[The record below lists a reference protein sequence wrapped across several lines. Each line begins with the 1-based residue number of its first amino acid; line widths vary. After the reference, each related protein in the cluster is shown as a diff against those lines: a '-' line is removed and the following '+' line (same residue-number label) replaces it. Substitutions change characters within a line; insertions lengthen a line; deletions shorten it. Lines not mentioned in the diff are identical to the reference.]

1 MAYCHLKG
9 CPIFENGGYSSSEIR
24 NWNGMCCTL
33 AHGWGT
39 KFLQTTIILR
49 AYLSHAFCL
58 ISQKILIHIT
68 QWFLLPAAAS
78 FACWKQWLKIC
89 SAICIFRIFSLHL
102 FFNYISPK
110 KLRTW
115 SSSSSRSSSEAS
127 SDLLLNASVYLA
139 SPSKKLENGAEV
151 RLESSQQLF
160 TICRVAPKFSP
171 ENCWVWF
178 YICYQIFI
186 FLFCNSCI
194 SSKGWNDMYVFM
206 ALSHWIKLT
215 MLQLSQFF

>member
-9 CPIFENGGYSSSEIR
+9 CPIFENGSYSSSEIR

-78 FACWKQWLKIC
+78 FECWKQWLKIC
-89 SAICIFRIFSLHL
+89 SVICIFKIFSLHL
-102 FFNYISPK
+102 FFSITYHQRNSGHAVLHLPGPLLKPVLTSYWMLLCIWQVPQRNWRTGQKSGLSLPNNCSPYVEWHQNFH
-110 KLRTW
+110 LRIVECDFAYDHLTI
-115 SSSSSRSSSEAS
+115 
-127 SDLLLNASVYLA
+127 DL
-139 SPSKKLENGAEV
+139 K
-151 RLESSQQLF
+151 
-160 TICRVAPKFSP
+160 
-171 ENCWVWF
+171 
-178 YICYQIFI
+178 
-186 FLFCNSCI
+186 
-194 SSKGWNDMYVFM
+194 
-206 ALSHWIKLT
+206 
-215 MLQLSQFF
+215 